1 MIKQLLIATTN
12 KGKREEISD
21 LLKALPF
28 ELVTPDDI
36 HLNIE
41 VEENGSTY
49 LANARLK
56 AQAYCQAS
64 QLPTLADDTGLEVA
78 ALGGQPGLY
87 SARFSGSHT
96 ASDHD
101 RRQLL
106 LSKLKNHPRPW
117 DARFVCAVVLAF
129 PSGKIFSYE
138 DSCAGEIIP
147 EERGSQGFGYDPIF
161 LFPQLRMTMAELS
174 MEEKN
179 RISHR
184 AKAVQGIIPVFKNF

>member
-21 LLKALPF
+21 LLKALPC

-49 LANARLK
+49 QANARLK

-87 SARFSGSHT
+87 SARFSGSHN

-106 LSKLKNHPRPW
+106 LSRLKNHPRPW

>member
-1 MIKQLLIATTN
+1 M
-12 KGKREEISD
+12 
-21 LLKALPF
+21 
-28 ELVTPDDI
+28 
-36 HLNIE
+36 
-41 VEENGSTY
+41 
-49 LANARLK
+49 
-56 AQAYCQAS
+56 
-64 QLPTLADDTGLEVA
+64 
-78 ALGGQPGLY
+78 
-87 SARFSGSHT
+87 
-96 ASDHD
+96 
-101 RRQLL
+101 
-106 LSKLKNHPRPW
+106 
-117 DARFVCAVVLAF
+117 CAVVLAF